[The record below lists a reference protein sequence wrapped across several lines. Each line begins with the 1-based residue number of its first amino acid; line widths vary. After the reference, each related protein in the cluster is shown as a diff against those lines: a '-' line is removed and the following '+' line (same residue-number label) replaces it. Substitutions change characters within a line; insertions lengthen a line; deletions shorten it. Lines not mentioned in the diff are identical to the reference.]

1 MVEEVFQDRG
11 KSLNPNGIDE
21 NQRLRRPQGIGIARD
36 GCPVDLGVVVSDALL
51 LEPDAREGRNRRS
64 RGRYATVTT
73 CLCSAPKL
81 AAAGFAYKI
90 KTRSGV
96 PHR

>member
-36 GCPVDLGVVVSDALL
+36 GG
-51 LEPDAREGRNRRS
+51 ARLTSVLWYRMRSCSPRKGRNRRS

-73 CLCSAPKL
+73 CLCSPEAR
-81 AAAGFAYKI
+81 GGWIAYQI